1 MVSLRIVSSI
11 ISLIILLDGVALGQ
25 RDINR
30 RRRQEKTNP
39 GVRLRTLPDAPYRVF
54 RQRLSRKKRPSVPI
68 SAPTADQAFIT
79 PTITPAHV
87 TCPPAYDPKRID
99 YVAGDVVKVYNT
111 IFQCRPSPYEKYCNI
126 ATLELLKLLHWSDDG
141 LDLEGAQMLW
151 LDAWMEVGECGT
163 AAATAPS
170 GNDDFMDDP
179 LNPPLIPAEFS
190 FAYSP
195 PPDSAPSEI
204 PPTKSPTW
212 HPTYSPTTPYPTYLP
227 TSFP

>member
-11 ISLIILLDGVALGQ
+11 ITPLLLLHGVALGQ

-30 RRRQEKTNP
+30 RRRQEKTKP
-39 GVRLRTLPDAPYRVF
+39 GVRLRTLPDAPYQVF
-54 RQRLSRKKRPSVPI
+54 RQRLNKRLP
-68 SAPTADQAFIT
+68 APTAADQNIAT
-79 PTITPAHV
+79 PTVTPAHV
-87 TCPPAYDPKRID
+87 TCPPAYDPQRID

-126 ATLELLKLLHWSDDG
+126 ATLEWLKKLHWSYDG
-141 LDLEGAQMLW
+141 LDLEEAKTLW

-163 AAATAPS
+163 TATAAAPS

-195 PPDSAPSEI
+195 PPASEAPPKV
-204 PPTKSPTW
+204 PPTKSPTL

-227 TSFP
+227 TSVP